1 MPYGLPTVNPMHPL
15 KLKKPL
21 AFFDLETTGTN
32 IITDRIVE
40 ICIAKAMPNGDMNVK
55 TWRIN
60 PTVPIPAETSMIHGI
75 YDEDVKDAPTFKA
88 LSRTILQFMEGADLA
103 GFNVIRFDIPMLVEE
118 YLRINMD
125 FPLNNRKIVDAQ
137 KIFHMMEPR
146 TLSAAYRFYCGKELI
161 GAHNAEVDT
170 LATFEVLAAQIK
182 RYEGVLIKDD
192 KGQEYEAV
200 KNDVTALHELTA
212 TKLVD
217 LAGRI
222 ILNDKGQEVFNFGK
236 HKDRKVTEV
245 LEKEPAFYDWMMKG
259 EFPLDTKR
267 KLTEIKLRGF
277 NLKK

>member
-1 MPYGLPTVNPMHPL
+1 MDCRLWTTMHLL

-32 IITDRIVE
+32 VVNDRIVE
-40 ICIAKAMPNGDMNVK
+40 ICIAKAMPNGDLNVK

-60 PTVPIPAETSMIHGI
+60 PMVPIPAETSMIHGI
-75 YDEDVKDAPTFKA
+75 YDEDIKDAPTFKELA
-88 LSRTILQFMEGADLA
+88 KPILQFFEGCDLA
-103 GFNVIRFDIPMLVEE
+103 GFNIIRFDVPMLVEE

-125 FPLNNRKIVDAQ
+125 FPVQNRKMVDAQ
-137 KIFHMMEPR
+137 KIFHLMEPR
-146 TLSAAYRFYCGKELI
+146 SLSAAYRFYCGKELI
-161 GAHNAEVDT
+161 GAHSAEVDT
-170 LATFEVLAAQIK
+170 LATFEVLSAQIQK
-182 RYEGVLIKDD
+182 YQGVLIKDD
-192 KGQEYEAV
+192 KGKEFEPV

-212 TKLVD
+212 TKMVD

-222 ILNDKGQEVFNFGK
+222 IFNEKGEEIFNFGK

-277 NLKK
+277 NLKR

>member
-1 MPYGLPTVNPMHPL
+1 MHPL